1 MTDELWSTQWR
12 LAHVELVNWG
22 TFHGHHSVA
31 VARRGHLVT
40 GASGSGKSSM
50 LDAIATVLT
59 PGRWVTLNAAAQDA
73 AAGRGDRTVASYV
86 RGAWSK
92 EADEFEDRTVS
103 AYLRPAATWSG
114 ILLRYEDGEHDPITL
129 VRLFHLKGTG
139 TDQRSL
145 SDMCVIVRGEPGLL
159 EFQDYASRGID
170 ARRLKADLDPV
181 LVTTTGKHGPF
192 FAKMRA
198 LLGIST
204 ENALRLLHKTQ
215 SAKNLGSLDSLFR
228 KFMLE
233 EPVTFSRAETAVE
246 QFEELSDAYE
256 HVIDLRKQ
264 ADVLRLAT
272 DAAAVFDA
280 ATADADEATR
290 LGDLVLPFAAGVKR
304 DLAAKELHEAEL
316 ALAAADTDAARAT
329 GAADDARDTWESAR
343 LLTNDAGGTEAN
355 HLRTRIEELRGRV
368 GEVERDRERFSVRLR
383 GAGMDVPGDAQD
395 YAELVATARRELE
408 SDAPEHVD
416 YDVYAAHSAART
428 KVEGLERERDELRHR
443 RTNIDGD
450 LLRVRKR
457 IADELGVPETA
468 LPFGGELLEVRAEH
482 AEWRGAIE
490 RVLSPVATALLVRE
504 TMLDAAR
511 RCVNQWHLGVRLVIE
526 AVPPESAP
534 PQRVADKRSIVHKVS
549 VADGHFADYLH
560 RRLGVDFD
568 VACLED
574 PKEFDSV
581 TRGVTKAG
589 LYKRSAGR
597 YEKNDRRRVDDR
609 SAWVLGGDNEAKME
623 VLLESLGE
631 AQRELEAAVH
641 ALEAATRNRDVEFA
655 RRQLFAEIIDTPYTR
670 YDVDGAKATLA
681 RGEAQLESLVKPDSD
696 LERAMARQEEA
707 KAEYDALKK
716 LEQAAAAVLAEARA
730 QRNHLAR
737 LIEGLETTREPE
749 VSEADAAQLEKR
761 FAAVRRSRKLEDVDY
776 TASQVTQK
784 LAAEGRTAGTR
795 VREAEA
801 HFVEHAT
808 RYCSTWQSQASDL
821 SPSIGDRHGF
831 SGLLDGI
838 VARGLPEHEANFLRL
853 LKERSR
859 DTLIYLR
866 DEIMSAPERVKRR
879 VDPVNTSL
887 MRSRYDVGSHLQIR
901 VKVRRSGEVQD
912 FLSRLGS
919 AVDGSFEDEGLA
931 EGEARFAVL
940 SGVMRRLG
948 SSESADDAWKKRVLD
963 TREHVSFLAHEISE
977 SGDTITVHDSSAGL
991 SGGQRQ
997 KLVVFCLAAALRYQ
1011 LATDD
1016 EDIPRYG
1023 TIVLDEAFDKADA
1036 RYTRMAMDIFVEFGF
1051 HMVLATPQ
1059 KLLQTLEPYIGAIT
1073 SVSNPT
1079 RRSSTLA
1086 RVDFDGDGQ

>member
-1 MTDELWSTQWR
+1 MTNELWASQWR

-22 TFHGHHSVA
+22 TFDGHHA
-31 VARRGHLVT
+31 IDVARRGHLVT

-50 LDAIATVLT
+50 LDAIATMLT

-73 AAGRGDRTVASYV
+73 AAGRGDRTVVSYV

-114 ILLRYEDGEHDPITL
+114 ILLRFEDREHEPITL

-145 SDMCVIVRGEPGLL
+145 SDMCVIVRGDPGLL

-170 ARRLKADLDPV
+170 ARRLKADRDVV

-233 EPVTFSRAETAVE
+233 EPLTFLRAETAVE

-272 DAAAVFDA
+272 DAADVFDA

-290 LGDLVLPFAAGVKR
+290 LGDLVLPFAAEVKR
-304 DLAAKELHEAEL
+304 ELAAKEFHEAEL
-316 ALAAADTDAARAT
+316 TVASAGTDAERA
-329 GAADDARDTWESAR
+329 GIAASDARDAWEGAR
-343 LLTNDAGGTEAN
+343 LRTNDAGGTEVN
-355 HLRTRIEELRGRV
+355 HLRSRIDEFRERV
-368 GEVERDRERFSVRLR
+368 REVKRDRERFGGRLR
-383 GAGMDVPGDAQD
+383 GAGIGVPGDAQH
-395 YAELVATARRELE
+395 YAELVATAQRELDGE
-408 SDAPEHVD
+408 PPGSVD
-416 YDVYAAHSAART
+416 YDLYAAHSAARGR
-428 KVEGLERERDELRHR
+428 VELLEREREELRHR

-504 TMLDAAR
+504 TMFDAVR
-511 RCVNQWHLGVRLVIE
+511 RCVNEWHLGVRLVIE

-534 PQRVADKRSIVHKVS
+534 PPRAVDARSIVHRVS
-549 VADGHFADYLH
+549 VADGSFADYLH

-568 VACLED
+568 VACVDD
-574 PKEFDSV
+574 PKGLDSV

-609 SAWVLGGDNEAKME
+609 SGWVLGGDNEAKME
-623 VLLESLGE
+623 VLLESLSK
-631 AQRELEAAVH
+631 AQRNLEAAAN
-641 ALEAATRNRDVEFA
+641 ALEAATQDRDAEFA
-655 RRQLFAEIIDTPYTR
+655 RRQLFAEIVDTPYTR
-670 YDVDGAKATLA
+670 YDVDAANAVLMRGA
-681 RGEAQLESLVKPDSD
+681 AQLESLVKPDSD
-696 LERAMARQEEA
+696 LKRAMARQDEA
-707 KAEYDALKK
+707 KAEYDSLKK
-716 LEQAAAAVLAEARA
+716 VEQAAAEELAEARA

-737 LIEGLETTREPE
+737 LVEGLETMRVAK
-749 VSEADAAQLEKR
+749 VSEADAVRLEKR

-784 LAAEGRTAGTR
+784 LAGEGRSAGGR

-801 HFVEHAT
+801 NFVGHAT
-808 RYCSTWQSQASDL
+808 RYCSTWPSQASDL
-821 SPSIGDRHGF
+821 SPSIGDRRGF
-831 SGLLDGI
+831 AALLDGI

-887 MRSRYDVGSHLQIR
+887 LRSPYDVGSHLQIK

-912 FLSRLGS
+912 FLSQLGS
-919 AVDGSFEDEGLA
+919 AVDGSFEDEALA

-963 TREHVSFLAHEISE
+963 TREHVSFLAHEISDTGE
-977 SGDTITVHDSSAGL
+977 TITVHDSSAGL